1 MEGPDKESQTAPLV
15 LKGVML
21 DLPEMQRRTA
31 LPLLAASPL
40 LAQLEKA
47 DDQGPWDVS
56 LDPKLP
62 NVLILGDSISI
73 GYTRAVRR
81 LLKGEANVRRPLSQ
95 RRDRP
100 SNCGP
105 TPRGLDNID
114 AWLGDTKWDVIHF
127 NWGLHDLCY
136 RNPESQTQGNRDK
149 VNGEQAVSPEEYRR
163 NLEKLVARMKRTGA
177 KLIWAS
183 TTIVPEGEAGR
194 FVGDD
199 AKYNAVAAQVMTEH
213 GIPTDDL
220 YAVSKDFAPKLFV
233 GPGNVHFKREGYERL
248 AESVARSVR
257 ETLARR

>member
-1 MEGPDKESQTAPLV
+1 
-15 LKGVML
+15 ML
-21 DLPEMQRRTA
+21 RRTV
-31 LPLLAASPL
+31 LYLLAASALP
-40 LAQLEKA
+40 AQRKKP
-47 DDQGPWDVS
+47 DDQGPWDVPT
-56 LDPKLP
+56 DPSLP

-81 LLKGEANVRRPLSQ
+81 LMRGEANVQRPLNE
-95 RRDRP
+95 RRDGP

-105 TPRGLDNID
+105 TPRGLENID
-114 AWLGDTKWDVIHF
+114 AWLGETQWDVIHF

-136 RNPESQTQGNRDK
+136 RNPESKTQGNRDK
-149 VNGEQAVSPEEYRR
+149 VNGKLAVSPEEYRQ
-163 NLEKLVARMKRTGA
+163 NLERLVKRMRETGA

-199 AKYNAVAAQVMTEH
+199 AKYNAVAAEVMAKH

-220 YAVSKDFAPKLFV
+220 YAVSKDFGPELFV
-233 GPGNVHFKREGYERL
+233 GPGNVHFTREGYERL